1 MGEKLHF
8 DLVAP
13 EKRLFQGEV
22 DMVVAPGSEGDFTV
36 LPDHAPFMSAIRSGA
51 IEVHNEGHVEKTF
64 IHGGFAEVTPEG
76 LTILAE
82 EAVLLSEIDQA
93 WLDQEL
99 KNTQEDLQD
108 AKDDSE
114 RNLAQLKLS
123 KLEAMKSALANANA

>member
-51 IEVHNEGHVEKTF
+51 IEIHKDGAVEKTF

-82 EAVLLSEIDQA
+82 EAIRLNDIDQA

-99 KNTQEDLQD
+99 KNTKEDVQD
-108 AKDDSE
+108 AKDDSA
-114 RNLAQLKLS
+114 RNIAQQKLA
-123 KLEAMKSALANANA
+123 KLEAMKSALANA